1 MPLLVGL
8 LRAEPLILSPG
19 LLPGFDDFG
28 VVEGE
33 MIIDEVGNVTFDYIT
48 RSTNRTVMES

>member
-28 VVEGE
+28 MVEGE